1 MIILRIQVMKG
12 NQNEFVNLKFK
23 ILRPDSKK
31 KPRSTHRLHA
41 VDAEGDA
48 GAGPEAEQAAGAAH
62 DPGEGAR
69 LLLRLGRHR
78 GLAVRAGQLHRP
90 GVQKLMKVQNF
101 SLSRTLI
108 MTLRNIYCSFFK
120 GNSSATLSQNVL
132 SLSCHFG
139 TKPQAP
145 VVVVDEQGDVMDSN
159 TTYYLLWTRTNYSQ
173 DL

>member
-1 MIILRIQVMKG
+1 M
-12 NQNEFVNLKFK
+12 
-23 ILRPDSKK
+23 
-31 KPRSTHRLHA
+31 HA

-120 GNSSATLSQNVL
+120 GNSSVTLSQNVL

-159 TTYYLLWTRTNYSQ
+159 TTYYGPITLKTSDTTKSKQLYIYQ
-173 DL
+173 P

>member
-1 MIILRIQVMKG
+1 M
-12 NQNEFVNLKFK
+12 
-23 ILRPDSKK
+23 
-31 KPRSTHRLHA
+31 HA

-90 GVQKLMKVQNF
+90 GVQKLMKIQNF

-120 GNSSATLSQNVL
+120 ENSSATLSQNVL

-159 TTYYLLWTRTNYSQ
+159 TTYYGPITLKTSDTTESKQLYIYQ
-173 DL
+173 P

>member
-1 MIILRIQVMKG
+1 MKG

-23 ILRPDSKK
+23 IVKPDSKTK
-31 KPRSTHRLHA
+31 KNRSTHRLHA

-90 GVQKLMKVQNF
+90 GVQKLMKVQK
-101 SLSRTLI
+101 S
-108 MTLRNIYCSFFK
+108 
-120 GNSSATLSQNVL
+120 V
-132 SLSCHFG
+132 
-139 TKPQAP
+139 
-145 VVVVDEQGDVMDSN
+145 
-159 TTYYLLWTRTNYSQ
+159 
-173 DL
+173 